1 MAYLEVSNV
10 TYRYPLTTANAIENI
25 NFKLDKGQ
33 VLGIMGVNGSGK
45 TTICNILRG
54 FIPSFY
60 QGTLQGSVKI
70 AGKSLKE
77 YPDTELSQLMGYIFQ
92 NPFTQISGVKDTVKE
107 ELGYA
112 LENMGTK
119 SETIKVRVQQII
131 ELLGLQ
137 QLANKNPF
145 ALSGGQ
151 KQMVAIGSI
160 LVTNPDILIFDE
172 PTSQLDPA
180 ASQKIFELIGQL
192 KKQGKTIVL
201 VEHKIDMMMN
211 YVDRLLLLT
220 GNGQQLDYGEPRHIF
235 TNRDVINVLG
245 NGLPTA
251 VRINLAQLRKK
262 HAALPDVMPVTQE
275 EIIEQLKSEE
285 GR

>member
-1 MAYLEVSNV
+1 MSYLEVSNV

-70 AGKSLKE
+70 TGKSLKE
-77 YPDTELSQLMGYIFQ
+77 YPDTELSQLMGYISQ

-251 VRINLAQLRKK
+251 VRIKLAQLRKK
-262 HAALPDVMPVTQE
+262 HADLPDVMPVTQE
-275 EIIEQLKSEE
+275 EIIKQLKSEE